1 MFISG
6 KRMVSADNSKHSYK
20 DNDNMN
26 STSSATMHG
35 YPTYDT

>member
-20 DNDNMN
+20 DNDNIELYVQCN
-26 STSSATMHG
+26 NAWLS
-35 YPTYDT
+35 DV